1 MASYR
6 IYETAA
12 GERRYLV
19 RWRDGRGK
27 ECAKGP
33 FRRKRDAE
41 RFAADIHARKQMGQL
56 YEATPETLGNFL
68 DAWLERYKQRVREST
83 YRRRVEA
90 LRVLPGRLR
99 STALPSLRAADV
111 EDAIAVVGARAPRQ
125 AQLALA
131 TLKLALR
138 DARKRRQAFDAG
150 ILELHP
156 PRSREREPRFLTWP
170 EVERLAS
177 FLPDAEARLVMV
189 AALTGLR
196 QGELFALERG
206 DVDLKSRTIVVRRG
220 KTAAARRAV
229 DLAPL
234 AVELLREALVEGAS
248 SVGIEGPQRGSSSY
262 QGPSVDRAPSANAL
276 VFPAPAGG

>member
-1 MASYR
+1 
-6 IYETAA
+6 
-12 GERRYLV
+12 
-19 RWRDGRGK
+19 
-27 ECAKGP
+27 
-33 FRRKRDAE
+33 
-41 RFAADIHARKQMGQL
+41 
-56 YEATPETLGNFL
+56 
-68 DAWLERYKQRVREST
+68 
-83 YRRRVEA
+83 VEA

-111 EDAIAVVGARAPRQ
+111 EDAIADVGARAPRQ

-131 TLKLALR
+131 TLKLALK
-138 DARKRRQAFDAG
+138 DARKRGQAFDAA
-150 ILELHP
+150 ILELRP

-206 DVDLKSRTIVVRRG
+206 DVDLKQRTIAVRGG

-234 AVELLREALVEGAS
+234 AVKLLKEQTGAIS
-248 SVGIEGPQRGSSSY
+248 GESPNGKDASRHSDAGSSPAAST
-262 QGPSVDRAPSANAL
+262 L
-276 VFPAPAGG
+276 VFPAPSGGPYQPTNFMHRLFRPAVRAAGLDGLTFHDLRHSFASLLVAANVNPKLGAALLGHADGGALFLKRYSHLYPGAGREAADALQRVVVKRTR